1 MSRKLK
7 RKLILQAINNSQG
20 QQSQGQQ
27 SQVQQSQGQ
36 QSQQE
41 NIDQLVDLKDLYEK
55 NVERRSLNNPK
66 FINFLREMEKE
77 EIKNITNKSFL
88 YPTLNDPNFNIKI
101 AI

>member
-55 NVERRSLNNPK
+55 NVERR
-66 FINFLREMEKE
+66 
-77 EIKNITNKSFL
+77 
-88 YPTLNDPNFNIKI
+88 
-101 AI
+101 